1 MLPFET
7 ATGWELYSS
16 YLDAAC
22 FAAALHTCCISQ
34 QTEILCVIEPR
45 FQNIFFSFSSF
56 FFFFKKHKL
65 DHARIYLSIYQR
77 HGSNLFEKNKI
88 KMAAAC
94 IHVWYLS
101 FCLLFMLDAYATA
114 FLE

>member
-45 FQNIFFSFSSF
+45 FQNIFFSFF
-56 FFFFKKHKL
+56 FFFLKTQTGPCTHIS
-65 DHARIYLSIYQR
+65 IYLSTTR
-77 HGSNLFEKNKI
+77 VESL
-88 KMAAAC
+88 
-94 IHVWYLS
+94 
-101 FCLLFMLDAYATA
+101 
-114 FLE
+114 